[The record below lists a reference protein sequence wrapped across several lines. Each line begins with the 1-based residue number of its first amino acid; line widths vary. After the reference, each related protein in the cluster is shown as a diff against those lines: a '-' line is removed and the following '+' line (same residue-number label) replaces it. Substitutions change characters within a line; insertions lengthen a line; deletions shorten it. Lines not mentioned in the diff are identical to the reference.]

1 MQKSTENG
9 DADVMST
16 LFNYRENPF
25 ENETWNISSSVTQ
38 FEYYF
43 IKNGEKKEI
52 EINNLIEP
60 LEIQIPMLVIYLT
73 MNIININN

>member
-1 MQKSTENG
+1 
-9 DADVMST
+9 MSI
-16 LFNYRENPF
+16 LYNYRENPF
-25 ENETWNISSSVTQ
+25 ESETGAEWKISSSVTQ

-52 EINNLIEP
+52 KINNLIEP
-60 LEIQIPMLVIYLT
+60 LEIQIPMLVIYLK